1 MTKTGMLWI
10 GIVLIVVGAV
20 GVAAVAFV
28 QPGGSVGS
36 PMRGDMDAMFIEEM
50 IPHHE
55 DAIAMAELALTRAE
69 HPEVKGLAEDVI
81 ETQSAEIDQ
90 MREWYREWYDAD
102 VPDFGGSSGRMGGM
116 MGGGMGGAFDL
127 DDLEAAEP
135 FDRYFIEAMVP
146 HHEMGIMMS
155 QMVGSTTS
163 RPELRDLADSI
174 IEGQSAE
181 VGDMREWYDE
191 WY

>member
-1 MTKTGMLWI
+1 MTKTAMLWI

-20 GVAAVAFV
+20 GVVAMIAYV
-28 QPGGSVGS
+28 QPSASRGPV
-36 PMRGDMDAMFIEEM
+36 MRGDMDAMFIEEM

-69 HPEVKGLAEDVI
+69 HPEIKRLAEDVI

-102 VPDFGGSSGRMGGM
+102 VPAFGRSTRMMGDM
-116 MGGGMGGAFDL
+116 MGGAVDL
-127 DDLEAAEP
+127 GDLETAEP
-135 FDRYFIEAMVP
+135 FDKYFIEAMVP
-146 HHEMGIMMS
+146 HHVMGIRMS
-155 QMVGSTTS
+155 QMVRDTTS

-174 IEGQSAE
+174 IGGQSTE
-181 VGDMREWYDE
+181 VDKMREWYDE